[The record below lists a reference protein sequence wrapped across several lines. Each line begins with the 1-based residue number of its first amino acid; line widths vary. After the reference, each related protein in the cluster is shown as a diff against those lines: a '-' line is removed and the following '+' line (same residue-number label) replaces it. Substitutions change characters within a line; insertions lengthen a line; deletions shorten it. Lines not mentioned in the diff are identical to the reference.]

1 MLTHILISQTAP
13 SIPLDTVIW
22 AVLASTGGVAIAMVA
37 VIKLLASFL
46 PSVDSFF
53 SSKGRKSKRS
63 DSADISIPTHN
74 HDACDS
80 TRDIL
85 KALSTRQDDLHA
97 ETRANSFLLKSLV
110 KALEPL
116 GLLAEEIK
124 IERAV
129 REREEQRAA
138 MEGRR

>member
-63 DSADISIPTHN
+63 DSPPTFRSPPTITTP
-74 HDACDS
+74 A
-80 TRDIL
+80 TP
-85 KALSTRQDDLHA
+85 
-97 ETRANSFLLKSLV
+97 RATSSR
-110 KALEPL
+110 P
-116 GLLAEEIK
+116 
-124 IERAV
+124 
-129 REREEQRAA
+129 
-138 MEGRR
+138 